1 MRMRPDRVQLRKRRR
16 HRRRR
21 RFESQTPA
29 KIAGALWMA
38 RIVWRGIRT

>member
-1 MRMRPDRVQLRKRRR
+1 MQLRRRRR
-16 HRRRR
+16 HRRAI

-38 RIVWRGIRT
+38 RLVWRGIRI